1 MKHAP
6 TARASRLFAPLGAGL
21 LAAMLAGPPAVAAP
35 ATLDTASIVAR
46 LGLEESAGPSS
57 ERPAWRRPGKVL
69 VPEMDTERLAWLQQA
84 APGVEL
90 VPVGSLAAAVA
101 AAPGAGAVLGLCH
114 ADVLAAG
121 PDIAWVQIFSA
132 GAERC
137 VSVPALRERGI
148 LLTNMQRVAG
158 PVMAEHVIAMMF
170 ALGRKLPAFIQAQPD
185 GRWDRGLADDGMWA
199 MEGKT
204 VLVVG
209 LGGIG
214 TEVARRAHALGMK
227 VVAIRNSGR
236 EGPAYVERVG
246 LPGELLEFA
255 RSADVVV
262 NTVPL
267 TDATRGMFDAAF
279 FAALRKGT
287 QFINVGRG
295 GSVVTDALVAAL
307 RSGQVGGA
315 GLDVT
320 DPEPLPPDHPLWR
333 LPNVIITPHVSARS
347 DLGNDARWAV
357 ARENLR
363 RYVAGERMLS
373 VVDVERG
380 Y

>member
-1 MKHAP
+1 MP
-6 TARASRLFAPLGAGL
+6 RRQSERASLCAAFMAALLVVPLAGL
-21 LAAMLAGPPAVAAP
+21 PAAAEPTPPDAAS
-35 ATLDTASIVAR
+35 LVAR
-46 LGLEESAGPSS
+46 LGLQEAPEPVS
-57 ERPAWRRPGKVL
+57 ERPGWRAPRKVL
-69 VPEMDTERLAWLQQA
+69 VPPVDADRLAWLQQA

-90 VPVGSLAAAVA
+90 VPVGSLEEAVA
-101 AAPGAGAVLGLCH
+101 AAPH
-114 ADVLAAG
+114 ADAVIGMCDAGVIAAG
-121 PDIAWVQIFSA
+121 PGIGWVQILSA

-137 VSVPALRERGI
+137 VAVPALRDRGI

-170 ALGRKLPAFIQAQPD
+170 ALGRKLPAFIAAQPE
-185 GRWDRGLADDGMWA
+185 GRWDRGLAEEGMWA

-214 TEVARRAHALGMK
+214 TEVARRAHALGME
-227 VVAIRNSGR
+227 VVAVRNSSR
-236 EGPAYVERVG
+236 EGPSYVARVG
-246 LPGELLEFA
+246 LPGELLELA
-255 RSADVVV
+255 RGADVVV

-267 TDATRGMFDAAF
+267 TDATRGLFDSGF
-279 FAALRKGT
+279 FAAMRRGA

-295 GSVVTDALVAAL
+295 ASVVTQDLVAAL

-320 DPEPLPPDHPLWR
+320 EPEPLPSGHPLWR

-347 DLGNDARWAV
+347 DLGNESRWAV

-363 RYVAGERMLS
+363 RYAAGERMLS